1 MFNTNNEGTM
11 THTIET
17 VTTYSSITEQASAA
31 ALQAQKSFL
40 AQWNANT
47 GGNEYGEPM
56 YCGFAWVTVYPEHK
70 GNTRAGKQERAALES
85 MGFKKDW
92 TGKAWQL
99 WNPTGYAGQ
108 SMDVKEAGAQAY
120 ADVLRHYGFK
130 AYMGSRAD

>member
-1 MFNTNNEGTM
+1 M

-17 VTTYSSITEQASAA
+17 VTSYASIQEQARTAA
-31 ALQAQKSFL
+31 TQQQEAFL
-40 AQWNANT
+40 KHWNDTT

-70 GNTRAGKQERAALES
+70 GNTRLGKRERAVLDS
-85 MGFKKDW
+85 MGFRKDY
-92 TGKAWQL
+92 TGKAYQL
-99 WNPTGYAGQ
+99 WNCTGYAGQ

-120 ADVLRHYGFK
+120 AETLRQHGFK

>member
-1 MFNTNNEGTM
+1 MNNTNSEGNM
-11 THTIET
+11 QTIET
-17 VTTYSSITEQASAA
+17 AQDTTAISAQARGAA
-31 ALQAQKSFL
+31 QQAQTAFL
-40 AQWNANT
+40 KHWNDTT

-70 GNTRAGKQERAALES
+70 GNTKLGKGERRVLES

-99 WNPTGYAGQ
+99 WNPTGYNGQ

-120 ADVLRHYGFK
+120 AETLRQYGFK

>member
-1 MFNTNNEGTM
+1 MQTT
-11 THTIET
+11 TQQT
-17 VTTYSSITEQASAA
+17 VTTYSSITEQAALAA
-31 ALQAQKSFL
+31 KQAQKSFL
-40 AQWNANT
+40 EQWNANT

-70 GNTRAGKQERAALES
+70 GNTRAGKDERRVLES

-99 WNPTGYAGQ
+99 WNPGDHNGQ
-108 SMDVKEAGAQAY
+108 SMDVKEHGAQAY

>member
-1 MFNTNNEGTM
+1 M

-17 VTTYSSITEQASAA
+17 VTTYNAIQQQAKDAA
-31 ALQAQKSFL
+31 TQQQEAFL
-40 AQWNANT
+40 KHWVNTT

-70 GNTRAGKQERAALES
+70 GNTKLGKGERRVLES

-99 WNPTGYAGQ
+99 WNPTGYNGQ

-120 ADVLRHYGFK
+120 AEVLRGAGFK